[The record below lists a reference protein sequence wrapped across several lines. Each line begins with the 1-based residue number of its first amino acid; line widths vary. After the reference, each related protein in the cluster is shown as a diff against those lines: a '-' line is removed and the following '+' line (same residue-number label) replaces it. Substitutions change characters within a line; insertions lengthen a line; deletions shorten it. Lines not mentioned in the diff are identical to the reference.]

1 MKSIASFETLL
12 QVPLADP
19 RAGCC
24 IVVSG
29 MNYDIVPTSGRFLL
43 EFFQKSS
50 LFRSDTEYEMAG
62 LDQVMRLHWDSMYC
76 LMTSADTFPVVAQK
90 YDPDQIC
97 PFFFSSGNL
106 AAWVEPTPPLIVP
119 ASEDGDG
126 RGGAESER

>member
-1 MKSIASFETLL
+1 
-12 QVPLADP
+12 
-19 RAGCC
+19 
-24 IVVSG
+24 

-90 YDPDQIC
+90 YDRDQIC

-106 AAWVEPTPPLIVP
+106 AARVEPTSPLIVP